1 MVIPTPGDFTS
12 RLRSP
17 AVAARVGVL
26 LAISFCLCLVTGLI
40 SHEAQSADP
49 VFVLP
54 TSPVWL
60 YRLNQ
65 GLHVTSGIAAV
76 PLLLVKLW
84 SVFPKLFAR
93 PPKKV
98 KELIVEALER
108 GSIAALVSTSIFM
121 LASGLANAAQWYPWD
136 FRFRATHYAIAWI
149 AVGSMIIHIAIKLPI
164 IADVLRADID
174 SDTHDRET
182 SKPSLLTRRNLVG
195 GAALAS
201 AVAVVASAGSSV
213 PWLRKVSVFGVRD
226 GGPAG
231 IPINKSARAANVVAS
246 ALSDDYRLQVQYLD
260 QCVEFSRKQLLDLPQ
275 HSYELP
281 VACVEGWS
289 ASGLWTGIRMSDLLD
304 QVGAPRGH
312 DVRIESLQASGH
324 YRLTTLPA
332 HFAEDDQALLAL
344 SLNGEPLS
352 LDHGYPCRLMV
363 PNRPGVLQ
371 TKWVGRIEVVTT

>member
-1 MVIPTPGDFTS
+1 MIPTPGDFTS

-149 AVGSMIIHIAIKLPI
+149 AVGSMII
-164 IADVLRADID
+164 R
-174 SDTHDRET
+174 
-182 SKPSLLTRRNLVG
+182 

-201 AVAVVASAGSSV
+201 AVAMVASAGSSV
-213 PWLRKVSVFGVRD
+213 PWLRKVSVLGVRD

-260 QCVEFSRKQLLDLPQ
+260 QSVEFSRKQLLDLPQ
-275 HSYELP
+275 HNYELP
-281 VACVEGWS
+281 VACVEDWS

-304 QVGAPRGH
+304 EVGAPRGH

-324 YRLTTLPA
+324 YRVTTLPA